1 MLSSQ
6 RKISDIQRRQIEL
19 ADKAGVQQRKSFNL
33 MSKEIGGRTNL
44 GFTRLDQKNYLRGKR
59 ERSLLQGD
67 ADYLLQYFQRK
78 SVENPSFYHAYQ
90 LDIEDQITNIFWADA
105 RMIIDY
111 GYFGD
116 VVSLDSTYCTN
127 ESHRPLAIIS
137 GFNHHRVFKNYMN
150 RNLDIIKF
158 FERFEDVVEEKQY
171 KELKCE
177 FETRQKIPRLKNS
190 YSDILQQMSE
200 LYTPTIFD
208 LFQEQYELFE
218 ACIVK
223 SMNIQ
228 TSSINYVIA
237 MKKDLGEWQVDY
249 DLEKKSI
256 CCSCRKF
263 ESFGI
268 LCCHCLK
275 VFIHMDVTS
284 VPESYILKRWT
295 KIARSGDLQTIG
307 VSGVAEDLD
316 LSPTQRYQKI
326 CPRYI
331 RIITEGCRSSEAF
344 MFLNEVADDLD
355 EQMLK
360 FQNMQISN
368 DQMNETSNKVKEVTS
383 TNDGSTQVT
392 RLAQKEGRRGS
403 KRWKGW
409 VQSKLAKRKK
419 HSESNASQIKEP
431 VVYFVLNI

>member
-1 MLSSQ
+1 M
-6 RKISDIQRRQIEL
+6 
-19 ADKAGVQQRKSFNL
+19 
-33 MSKEIGGRTNL
+33 
-44 GFTRLDQKNYLRGKR
+44 
-59 ERSLLQGD
+59 
-67 ADYLLQYFQRK
+67 
-78 SVENPSFYHAYQ
+78 
-90 LDIEDQITNIFWADA
+90 
-105 RMIIDY
+105 
-111 GYFGD
+111 
-116 VVSLDSTYCTN
+116 
-127 ESHRPLAIIS
+127 
-137 GFNHHRVFKNYMN
+137 
-150 RNLDIIKF
+150 
-158 FERFEDVVEEKQY
+158 
-171 KELKCE
+171 CE

-263 ESFGI
+263 ESFGKF
-268 LCCHCLK
+268 CCHCLK

-307 VSGVAEDLD
+307 VSGVAQDLD

-326 CPRYI
+326 CSRYI

-368 DQMNETSNKVKEVTS
+368 DQLNETSNKVKEVAS

-392 RLAQKEGRRGS
+392 RLAQKEGKRGS

-419 HSESNASQIKEP
+419 HSESNASQIKEH